1 MMSGSIEAVPDGV
14 SQCVVFRYDNEML
27 HSKNDYVAKEVPV
40 AMVFN
45 GVSHAVMMASPSDLE
60 DFALGFSLTEGI
72 IAAANEIYGVECNEV
87 EGGIELHL
95 EISAACERRLK
106 EHKRV
111 LAGRTGC
118 GICGA
123 DSLKQVHRPLLP
135 VMQVA
140 VDAPLILKAEKS
152 LSQWQ
157 TMQRLTGA
165 THAAA
170 WVDLL
175 GNILHVREDV
185 GRHNALDKLIGHLTR
200 NHINPNDGF
209 LMITSRASFE
219 MVQKSVIFGAGM
231 LVAVSAPTVLAVNL
245 AKSNN
250 LALAGY
256 VRGDHLVA
264 YAFPERFG
272 LVSGFVEHKEVK

>member
-14 SQCVVFRYDNEML
+14 SQCEVFRYDNAML

-123 DSLKQVHRPLLP
+123 DSLKQVYRSLIP
-135 VMQVA
+135 VKQVCI
-140 VDAPLILKAEKS
+140 DAQSILSAEKS

-157 TMQRLTGA
+157 SMQRLTGA

-170 WVDLL
+170 WVDLS
-175 GNILHVREDV
+175 GKILHVREDV
-185 GRHNALDKLIGHLTR
+185 GRHNALDKLIGYLTR

-209 LMITSRASFE
+209 FMITSRASFE

-231 LVAVSAPTVLAVNL
+231 LAAVSAPTVLAINL
-245 AKSNN
+245 AKTNN

-256 VRGDHLVA
+256 MRGDHLVA

-272 LVSGFVEHKEVK
+272 LVGGLVEHKEVK